1 MKSHR
6 KNYVVNY
13 YCKKKRI
20 LLTKCLQKFLVT
32 TLNIA
37 INNSICLTHTVSFQI
52 FRSLSFM
59 SFFLSKVVLENYFVK
74 SQHSVLKL
82 CHLTFFFWKKSF
94 KRSFKFFLKIREI
107 TTFTSRL
114 SSFNNF
120 FPTSCIYWR
129 PCLKRDYENGKWT
142 KNLKT

>member
-13 YCKKKRI
+13 YCKKKEFC
-20 LLTKCLQKFLVT
+20 LQKNLQKFLVT

-59 SFFLSKVVLENYFVK
+59 SFFLSKVVLENCFVK

-82 CHLTFFFWKKSF
+82 CHLTFFFCQKNFNKSF
-94 KRSFKFFLKIREI
+94 KTFLKIREI

-114 SSFNNF
+114 SSFNDF
-120 FPTSCIYWR
+120 FPTS
-129 PCLKRDYENGKWT
+129 
-142 KNLKT
+142 